1 MENTNQTTSPQPFN
15 PSVPRRSYSINQW
28 TAKEDWY
35 TKECMKITISSSPSP
50 ADIQNAATMIDALL
64 TVARID
70 YAYIQQAYEDYKLQ
84 MSIEE
89 KRLFT
94 ELKINTPTEY
104 SSLKLSVDEMKGV
117 VVSTIKK
124 TPYGNTKYNLYDLV
138 KMSSSR
144 NIFMKGIVEL
154 LQDKKDLLVTHNGM
168 LKIENSLNS
177 LQQGQQQHGQRR

>member
-1 MENTNQTTSPQPFN
+1 MENTNQTTSPQSFN

-104 SSLKLSVDEMKGV
+104 SSLKLSAKFK
-117 VVSTIKK
+117 SAPIIPK
-124 TPYGNTKYNLYDLV
+124 
-138 KMSSSR
+138 
-144 NIFMKGIVEL
+144 
-154 LQDKKDLLVTHNGM
+154 
-168 LKIENSLNS
+168 NSLNLPSSKYILYPYPQIISES
-177 LQQGQQQHGQRR
+177 LRYFGIYDVSDVISTGRFFFRSSLTI